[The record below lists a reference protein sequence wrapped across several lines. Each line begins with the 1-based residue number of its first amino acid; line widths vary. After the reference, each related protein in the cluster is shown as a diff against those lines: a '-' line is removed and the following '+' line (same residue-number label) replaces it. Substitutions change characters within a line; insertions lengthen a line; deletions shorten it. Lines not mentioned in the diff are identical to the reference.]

1 MASGEEIRKHLFSL
15 SARGIKYD
23 LDRMR
28 GAAEACGNPQ
38 KAYPAFHVAGTNG
51 KGAVCAFLESC
62 LRASGFRTGLFTS
75 PHLVR
80 FEERFMV
87 NGRLVDERVWLEAY
101 GALQPVIER
110 FRLTFFEASAL
121 MAFEIFRREKIGWA
135 VFETG
140 LGGRLD
146 ATNVV
151 VPAVSVISR
160 VAIDHGEYLGNDIA
174 SICSEKL
181 GIVKK
186 GVPLIMADPGD
197 EALKELALRRCAER
211 ETSCFFV
218 DRAEADRSS
227 SDSRGSSFKFDGK
240 EYRINL
246 PGEFQADN
254 ALLACAALK
263 AAGLSTG
270 NAEAIEKG
278 MAGAWLPGRFQTLSV
293 RERTTVFDVG
303 HNPDAAGVLCRSL
316 REQFKARSICLV
328 LGIMKDKD
336 IAGMMAHYAAAARRI
351 ICTAPATERA
361 ALPETIKNVVPGT
374 FAGVVTSASTVAI
387 AVEEAFRSHED
398 IICIAGSFFTV
409 GEAMKYLNI
418 DPYGTI
424 QSIGFQQAGSIL

>member
-1 MASGEEIRKHLFSL
+1 MHFGAAGIMHRDAVSVRRRLFAL

-38 KAYPAFHVAGTNG
+38 RAYPCFHVAGTNG
-51 KGAVCAFLESC
+51 KGSVCAFLESC
-62 LRASGFRTGLFTS
+62 LRAQGFRTGLFTS
-75 PHLVR
+75 PHLVG

-87 NGRLVDERVWLEAY
+87 NGRPVDEPVWLDAY
-101 GALQPVIER
+101 GTLQPAIER

-121 MAFEIFRREKIGWA
+121 LSFEIFRREKVAWA

-160 VAIDHGEYLGNDIA
+160 VALDHCEYLGNDLA

-186 GVPLIMADPGD
+186 GVPLVMAEPGD
-197 EALKELALRRCAER
+197 ETLRALVLRYCAEQ
-211 ETSCFFV
+211 ETSCCFV
-218 DRAEADRSS
+218 GTAEAAGRS
-227 SDSRGSSFKFDGK
+227 DGSGGSLFTFDGK
-240 EYRINL
+240 EYRISL
-246 PGEFQADN
+246 PGAFQTGN
-254 ALLACAALK
+254 AMLALAALK

-270 NAEAIEKG
+270 NTAAVESG
-278 MAGAWLPGRFQTLSV
+278 MSAAWLPGRFQTISV
-293 RERTTVFDVG
+293 RARTTVFDVG
-303 HNPDAAGVLCRSL
+303 HNPDAANAFCRAL
-316 REQFKARSICLV
+316 RERFKAQPACLV

-336 IAGMMAHYAAAARRI
+336 IAGMTARYAAAARRI

-361 ALPETIKNVVPGT
+361 ASPETIKNMVPGT
-374 FAGVVTSASTVAI
+374 FHGEVLASATVAL
-387 AVEEAFRSHED
+387 AVEDAFKFPED

-409 GEAMKYLNI
+409 GEAMTYLNVE
-418 DPYGTI
+418 PYKR
-424 QSIGFQQAGSIL
+424 